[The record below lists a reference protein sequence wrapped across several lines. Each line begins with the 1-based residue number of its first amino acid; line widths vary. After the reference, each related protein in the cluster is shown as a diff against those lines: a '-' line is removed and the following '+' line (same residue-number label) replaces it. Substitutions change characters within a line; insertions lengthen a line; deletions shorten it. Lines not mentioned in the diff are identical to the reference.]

1 MSCFWRDLAL
11 FIVRKMSLS
20 AMPFFFFN
28 VRKCFICCASLLQG
42 GIVREVLF
50 LCMSSTGEIV
60 SEADLTILI
69 IDIALPILSPFQ
81 KSSLGL
87 IFAI

>member
-1 MSCFWRDLAL
+1 M
-11 FIVRKMSLS
+11 
-20 AMPFFFFN
+20 
-28 VRKCFICCASLLQG
+28 
-42 GIVREVLF
+42 REVLF